1 MMVAVLAFGTNV
13 ASAQPRSQKVP
24 VPSPSATN
32 VASPFANAQG
42 AAASPSQPPVMP
54 VVEPAAAPVL
64 ERPATAPVATH
75 LPASS
80 LPIDGAYSLPG
91 GVWKCETLANTSA
104 TSVYRLTDR
113 THIEEKT
120 MLRLPKRPPVEL
132 DTSFEF
138 DQGHG
143 VWKLSMQ
150 KGAYLATAP
159 VWDGA
164 TWSFKGIESDA
175 DPHRVVR
182 LVYTSLGPD
191 AYRSDYEAQNHG
203 NWETF
208 SGATCKRQI
217 P

>member
-1 MMVAVLAFGTNV
+1 M
-13 ASAQPRSQKVP
+13 
-24 VPSPSATN
+24 
-32 VASPFANAQG
+32 
-42 AAASPSQPPVMP
+42 
-54 VVEPAAAPVL
+54 
-64 ERPATAPVATH
+64 
-75 LPASS
+75 
-80 LPIDGAYSLPG
+80 
-91 GVWKCETLANTSA
+91 
-104 TSVYRLTDR
+104 SVYRLTDP
-113 THIEEKT
+113 THMEEKT

-138 DQGHG
+138 DPVRG

-150 KGAYLATAP
+150 KGAYVATAP

-175 DPHRVVR
+175 DPHRPVR

-191 AYRSDYEAQNHG
+191 AYRSDYQAQNHG
-203 NWETF
+203 SWETF